1 MGQNYC
7 SKNKVTKGRNYKT
20 NQQKPSSDNKKL
32 SKKWPSLPISMLM
45 DTSFTVQMGSDTLL
59 KNKTN
64 EYNKTETGSQR
75 TS

>member
-7 SKNKVTKGRNYKT
+7 SKNKVTKGRNKKT
-20 NQQKPSSDNKKL
+20 NQQKPSNNNKITFQK
-32 SKKWPSLPISMLM
+32 MAQ
-45 DTSFTVQMGSDTLL
+45 FTYLHAHGALFYHPNRSDTLL

-64 EYNKTETGSQR
+64 EYNKTESVSQR